1 MSEAA
6 KAARKAMHAKI
17 ARITRTDPNQKVDA
31 SGYTPPDA
39 LDADVKTGARPISQR
54 QYKRGG
60 KVVGKVQG
68 EHAKQHAGRKPRK
81 SGGRLSTPDGLINR
95 DAREANEERE
105 GIKHIGAY
113 AKGGSTYGVSTP
125 LRLKKTYSAG
135 ERTSKVYRDPDF
147 NEYRVKHFVNGA
159 HRPDSDYHTD
169 DAEDAHDAAQAYLKE
184 KYAKGGSTHRKH
196 YAGGGSENASAEEIE
211 LAKRIAER
219 EAAAKKEA
227 AEAAKKAT
235 VQGQPYRKGGKASH
249 FEGSARDEREDKI
262 LAKKHHMSFD
272 KWEASDLD
280 KKHDRQQS
288 MKGLKHGGEVHHS
301 SCKCAK
307 CGGLM
312 RRADGGS
319 VSDGELEGT
328 RPTGDRMA
336 RKHGGRTKGKGK
348 TDIKIIIGGHPG
360 MDGMGAG
367 HPRPPMGPPMGGPPM
382 GPPPGGPPMGGPPP
396 GMPPMGP
403 GGPPPMPMPRKS
415 GGRAYS
421 ATNMMAEH
429 GTGAGGGLGRL
440 AKIKAYGHKG

>member
-17 ARITRTDPNQKVDA
+17 ARITRADPKQRVDA

-81 SGGRLSTPDGLINR
+81 SGGRALLTPDGLVNR

-113 AKGGSTYGVSTP
+113 AKGG
-125 LRLKKTYSAG
+125 KI
-135 ERTSKVYRDPDF
+135 
-147 NEYRVKHFVNGA
+147 
-159 HRPDSDYHTD
+159 
-169 DAEDAHDAAQAYLKE
+169 
-184 KYAKGGSTHRKH
+184 HRKH
-196 YAGGGSENASAEEIE
+196 HAGGGSTKASAEEIE
-211 LAKRIAER
+211 LAKRIEER

-235 VQGQPYRKGGKASH
+235 VQGQPYRKGGKTSNFEDSALDKRQDKMLAKKHHMSASEWERSDLDKKHDQPYRKGGKASH

-262 LAKKHHMSFD
+262 LAKKHHMSFG

-288 MKGLKHGGEVHHS
+288 MKGLKHGGEVHDA

-307 CGGLM
+307 CGGRM
-312 RRADGGS
+312 GRSTGGS
-319 VSDGELEGT
+319 LDVSDGEFQGT
-328 RPTGDRMA
+328 RPTGGRMA

-367 HPRPPMGPPMGGPPM
+367 PPRPPMGPPMGGPPM

-415 GGRAYS
+415 GGRAYN
-421 ATNMMAEH
+421 ATKMLAEH
-429 GTGAGGGLGRL
+429 TTGAGGGLGRL
-440 AKIKAYGHKG
+440 VKIKAYGHKG

>member
-113 AKGGSTYGVSTP
+113 AKGGST
-125 LRLKKTYSAG
+125 
-135 ERTSKVYRDPDF
+135 
-147 NEYRVKHFVNGA
+147 
-159 HRPDSDYHTD
+159 
-169 DAEDAHDAAQAYLKE
+169 
-184 KYAKGGSTHRKH
+184 HRKH

-262 LAKKHHMSFD
+262 LAKKHHMSFG

>member
-17 ARITRTDPNQKVDA
+17 ARITRADPKQRVDA

-60 KVVGKVQG
+60 KVVGKVHG
-68 EHAKQHAGRKPRK
+68 EHAKHHAGRKPRK
-81 SGGRLSTPDGLINR
+81 SGGRLSTPDNLINR
-95 DAREANEERE
+95 DDREANEERE

-113 AKGGSTYGVSTP
+113 AKGGST
-125 LRLKKTYSAG
+125 
-135 ERTSKVYRDPDF
+135 
-147 NEYRVKHFVNGA
+147 
-159 HRPDSDYHTD
+159 
-169 DAEDAHDAAQAYLKE
+169 
-184 KYAKGGSTHRKH
+184 HRKH
-196 YAGGGSENASAEEIE
+196 HAGGGSA
-211 LAKRIAER
+211 
-219 EAAAKKEA
+219 
-227 AEAAKKAT
+227 
-235 VQGQPYRKGGKASH
+235 KASH

-262 LAKKHHMSFD
+262 LAKKHHMSFG

-367 HPRPPMGPPMGGPPM
+367 PPRLPMGPPMGGPPM

-415 GGRAYS
+415 GGRAYN
-421 ATNMMAEH
+421 ATKMLAEH
-429 GTGAGGGLGRL
+429 TTGAGGGLGRL
-440 AKIKAYGHKG
+440 VKIKAYGHKG

>member
-17 ARITRTDPNQKVDA
+17 ARITRADPKQRVDA

-60 KVVGKVQG
+60 KVVGKVHG
-68 EHAKQHAGRKPRK
+68 EHAKHHAGRKPRK

-95 DAREANEERE
+95 DDREANEERE

-135 ERTSKVYRDPDF
+135 ERTSKVYRDPDW
-147 NEYRVKHFVNGA
+147 NEYRVKHFVDGA

-169 DAEDAHDAAQAYLKE
+169 YAEDAHDRAQAYLKE

-196 YAGGGSENASAEEIE
+196 HAGGGSA
-211 LAKRIAER
+211 
-219 EAAAKKEA
+219 
-227 AEAAKKAT
+227 
-235 VQGQPYRKGGKASH
+235 KASH

-262 LAKKHHMSFD
+262 LAKKHHMSFG

-367 HPRPPMGPPMGGPPM
+367 PPRPPMGHPMGGPPM

-415 GGRAYS
+415 GGRAYN
-421 ATNMMAEH
+421 ATKMLAEH
-429 GTGAGGGLGRL
+429 TTGAGGGLGRL
-440 AKIKAYGHKG
+440 VKIKAYGHKG